1 MTSNF
6 WQSVWTSVKIK
17 SKNHFYFTDF
27 FAKIYSLL
35 THVCSTPP
43 LRSHY
48 ALSMRSLLFRYQ
60 IWRQIIFKRE
70 EESMASSLL
79 NTIFRQNWYQCKS
92 DYMDKA
98 INSIFIWLVKSSFP
112 TKTLKK
118 WNWNL
123 RIWIEYDLGSV
134 LINCFFYLNWTNFG
148 SFRS

>member
-1 MTSNF
+1 MHCGRQFLIVNF
-6 WQSVWTSVKIK
+6 QIVILKMYGLRLIDPFIENYK
-17 SKNHFYFTDF
+17 SFDTCRMP
-27 FAKIYSLL
+27 S
-35 THVCSTPP
+35 
-43 LRSHY
+43 Y
-48 ALSMRSLLFRYQ
+48 ALSMQSLLFRYQ